1 MDKSSSERVHV
12 EKHLYAEHHHYQL
25 SVIDCNFGWYGYH
38 PDILETV
45 ICWIGVVVDQRVKRL
60 YAQDQHYQSGCN
72 GWIVQGP
79 VISRL
84 SAAVSSGMGS
94 QNC

>member
-12 EKHLYAEHHHYQL
+12 EKQ
-25 SVIDCNFGWYGYH
+25 V
-38 PDILETV
+38 
-45 ICWIGVVVDQRVKRL
+45 